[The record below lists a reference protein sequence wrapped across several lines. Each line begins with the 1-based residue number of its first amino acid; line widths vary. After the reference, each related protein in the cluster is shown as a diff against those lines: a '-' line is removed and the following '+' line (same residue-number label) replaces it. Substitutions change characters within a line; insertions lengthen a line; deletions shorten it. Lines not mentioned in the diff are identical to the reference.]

1 MDGLFLR
8 EVKKAYTTGS
18 QKKNNFLL
26 WIEELKIH
34 EGEFFGLIG
43 ASGCGKTTLL
53 KIIAGLYAVDE
64 GRIDIGGCDMTKV
77 PAEKRG
83 LSMVFQEA
91 LLFPHMTIEQNVAFG
106 LKIQKMD
113 KKLRREKVKEILEVV
128 GLKGFENRYPSE
140 LSGGQQQRVAI
151 ARAIVC
157 TPKILLMDEPF
168 SALDPTLR
176 EDMRTLVSNIHK
188 KYKMTIIFVT
198 HDREEAFALFDRMAI
213 MKDGR
218 IVQIGSPQGLY
229 EQPADVYC
237 AQFLGARNIFY
248 GKAQK
253 NVFIGDTLEIHL
265 SNAEN
270 DGQYGYGIVR
280 PETLEVIKIKE
291 AKNNNTTAKTDTPI
305 LLGTIKDYA
314 FQQGF
319 LFLKAQ
325 VGEHIFSIT
334 QRALWDQMFQVGEE
348 VGIKYDPRQIWFIK
362 DPNDGGEKC

>member
-1 MDGLFLR
+1 MDALFLR
-8 EVKKAYTTGS
+8 EIKKAYTTS
-18 QKKNNFLL
+18 MQKENNFLL
-26 WIEELKIH
+26 CIDELKIH

-64 GRIDIGGCDMTKV
+64 GRVSIGDCDITKIS
-77 PAEKRG
+77 AEKRG
-83 LSMVFQEA
+83 LGMVFQEA

-113 KKLRREKVKEILEVV
+113 KQLRKKKVKEILEVV
-128 GLKGFENRYPSE
+128 GLKGFESRYPSE

-176 EDMRTLVSNIHK
+176 EEMRILVSDIHK
-188 KYKMTIIFVT
+188 KYRITIVFVT

-218 IVQIGSPQGLY
+218 IVQIGSPQELY
-229 EQPADVYC
+229 QQPANVYS
-237 AQFLGARNIFY
+237 AQFLGVKNIFY
-248 GKAQK
+248 GKVEKKVFAQK
-253 NVFIGDTLEIHL
+253 TLKIHL
-265 SNAEN
+265 SNTAN
-270 DGQYGYGIVR
+270 DSQCGYVMMR
-280 PETLEVIKIKE
+280 PETLEVIKMKREDIT
-291 AKNNNTTAKTDTPI
+291 KNITETDIPI
-305 LLGTIKDYA
+305 LWGRIKDDA

-319 LFLKAQ
+319 LFLKVQ

-334 QRALWDQMFQVGEE
+334 QKSPCNQLFHIGEE

-362 DPNDGGEKC
+362 DHDDGGTKC